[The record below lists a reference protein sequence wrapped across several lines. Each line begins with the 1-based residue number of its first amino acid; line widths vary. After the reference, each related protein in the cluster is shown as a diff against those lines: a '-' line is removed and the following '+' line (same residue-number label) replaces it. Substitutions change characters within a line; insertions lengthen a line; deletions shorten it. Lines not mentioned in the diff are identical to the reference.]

1 MSTSDD
7 SVDSAAQM
15 ADQYF
20 GSVET
25 EFDESR
31 KAELKESIQDGE
43 ERYERLAEDHGE
55 DHKLVRKAKQ
65 VVDTRREKLEGLKE
79 AEERIGT
86 ARNEFLSKVA
96 DKFEFTDEWLEEPV
110 IEAVSHALYNERD
123 SSYQV
128 FAEGIRATDDLS
140 DFDELERLELAAVVT
155 ILAKDALGQTDA
167 VAEQYERLEDSKAFA
182 AFEILCEHDSL
193 TSQEVADEAGEDSSK
208 VNNWLKNPINFW
220 DRLIPFYR
228 PEKGRY
234 ALSTTGKYFREHYY
248 EGRVDAQEEGSDVKA
263 DEEANDETSD
273 DSSDTQATLTDT
285 ASVSAEEPTTEE
297 DPTTDDADP
306 ETTEEKADRMF
317 ANIGDEVQDEG

>member
-1 MSTSDD
+1 MSATDESEE
-7 SVDSAAQM
+7 SPTQL

-31 KAELKESIQDGE
+31 KAELEESIEDGE

-55 DHKLVRKAKQ
+55 DHKLVKKAKE
-65 VVDTRREKLEGLKE
+65 VVKTRRGKLEDLKQ

-86 ARNEFLSKVA
+86 ARNEFLSQVA
-96 DKFEFTDEWLEEPV
+96 DNFEFTEEWFEEPV
-110 IEAVSHALYNERD
+110 VEAVSHALYGERD

-128 FAEGIRATDDLS
+128 FAEEFRATEDLS
-140 DFDELERLELAAVVT
+140 SFDELERLELAAVIT
-155 ILAKDALGQTDA
+155 ILAKDALGQTDT
-167 VAEQYERLEDSKAFA
+167 VAEQYERLANSKTFA
-182 AFEILCEHDSL
+182 AFEVLCGQDGL
-193 TSQEVADEAGEDSSK
+193 TSQEVANKVDGDSSK

-248 EGRVDAQEEGSDVKA
+248 DDEIDAEYEVADVDADG
-263 DEEANDETSD
+263 EASNDTSD
-273 DSSDTQATLTDT
+273 DSTDTQVTLSDTT
-285 ASVSAEEPTTEE
+285 SVSADEPTIE
-297 DPTTDDADP
+297 DEPATDETDP

-317 ANIGDEVQDEG
+317 ANIGDQGQEEE